1 MAASPLARFLQG
13 ASTMDLRLSHAL
25 LFPAALGA
33 FALQPATAE
42 ACGGFF
48 CSRSPVEQSGEAIVY
63 AKEPDGTLVMSVRI
77 QYEGDD
83 DAFAWILPVPVAPEL
98 SVGTDAIFDALGSR
112 TTPIFRIDDYR
123 TEGTCREVPEC
134 YDTRTGEVCGY
145 DYDDV
150 YEDGPPSPGFAD
162 AAAGAPDAGAPVTV
176 YSQGPVGPF
185 ETVVLGATSAADVLE
200 WLGDNGYDLP
210 TESEEPLQAYADA
223 GHVFVA
229 LRLATDSS
237 SRFIQPITMRMTTDE
252 LGCLPLRLTRIAS
265 VPDMPITTYFLG
277 GERVVPTNYSMV
289 RVDIENIPELWTGE
303 RRWSGEV
310 SSIVDTVGGQG
321 FVTEYAGDTPSVSIT
336 LPSVADLATET
347 APSRFLQELQARG
360 FNGTDSLLAALERF
374 LVPPAGLD
382 AQSYYNCLA
391 RGAGCD
397 EPTSFDPEGL
407 ANHLETAEVEPRR
420 AMQELTERH
429 GYLTRMSTAM
439 DPEEMTVDPLFE
451 TDGSMPTVSNLHDAS
466 QVTRCSSEYYGWNAP
481 RDLVI
486 GDTTHRIQEGTPA
499 DDMSWCTSRWGTRC
513 ATYGDLPPA
522 VRRVVDGEGGRDD
535 GLCTVG
541 TPGARGGGA
550 GLAVLGVALG
560 LFLRRR
566 R

>member
-1 MAASPLARFLQG
+1 
-13 ASTMDLRLSHAL
+13 MDLRLRHAL
-25 LFPAALGA
+25 LCPAVVGTVLGA
-33 FALQPATAE
+33 FALEPATAE

-98 SVGTDAIFDALGSR
+98 SVGTEAIFDALGNQ
-112 TTPIFRIDDYR
+112 TTPIFRISDSR

-134 YDTRTGEVCGY
+134 YDNRTGQVC

-150 YEDGPPSPGFAD
+150 YESGDPRPGPGFAD
-162 AAAGAPDAGAPVTV
+162 AAIAEPDGGAPVTV

-210 TESEEPLQAYADA
+210 TESEGPLQAYADA

-229 LRLATDSS
+229 LKLATDSS
-237 SRFIQPITMRMTTDE
+237 TRFIQPITMRMTTDE

-289 RVDIENIPELWTGE
+289 RVDVENIPELWTGE

-310 SSIVDTVGGQG
+310 SSVVDTVGGQG
-321 FVTEYAGDTPSVSIT
+321 FVTEYAGDTPTVSIL

-347 APSRFLQELQARG
+347 DPARFLQQLQARG
-360 FNGTDSLLAALERF
+360 FDGTDSLLAALERF
-374 LVPPAGLD
+374 LIPPEGIE

-407 ANHLETAEVEPRR
+407 ANHLETTEVEPRR
-420 AMQELTERH
+420 EMQALTERH

-451 TDGSMPTVSNLHDAS
+451 ADGAMPRVSNLHDAS
-466 QVTRCSSEYYGWNAP
+466 QVTRCSDEYYQWDAP

-486 GDTTHRIQEGTPA
+486 GDTSHRIQEGRRA
-499 DDMSWCTSRWGTRC
+499 EDMSWCTSRWGDRC
-513 ATYGDLPPA
+513 ASYEELPPA

-541 TPGARGGGA
+541 TPGAGTHGA
-550 GLAVLGVALG
+550 AGFGILAVALG